1 MLSSSQHYHRCM
13 RSHIERFFERYGAAL
28 SSDDVHGIVSCFDPP
43 TVVID
48 DATTTLMIDR
58 AQLEAHFTGMAERYR
73 ARGAFTAVA
82 TVRGVEQL
90 ASALWLADVQWDSLD
105 ATGAPAPVNAETY
118 RYLLRAIQPDAPL
131 IVAAVVTG

>member
-1 MLSSSQHYHRCM
+1 M
-13 RSHIERFFERYGAAL
+13 RSRIEKFFERYGAAL

-48 DATTTLMIDR
+48 DATTSLMIDR

-90 ASALWLADVQWDSLD
+90 ASALWLADVQWDSLNE
-105 ATGAPAPVNAETY
+105 AGEPAVISAETY
-118 RYLLRAIQPDAPL
+118 RYFVRAIQPDVPL

>member
-1 MLSSSQHYHRCM
+1 M
-13 RSHIERFFERYGAAL
+13 RSHIEKFFARYGAAL
-28 SSDDVHGIVSCFDPP
+28 SSDDVQGIVSCFDPP

-58 AQLEAHFTGMAERYR
+58 AQLEAHFTGMANRYR

-90 ASALWLADVQWDSLD
+90 ASALWLVDVRWDSLD
-105 ATGAPAPVNAETY
+105 EAGEPAAISAETY
-118 RYLLRAIQPDAPL
+118 RYLVRAIQPDEPL